1 MVARNR
7 IGIDLRCK
15 MSAGSNQAMKRIAAF
30 LLLVALSPAWATPTK
45 RENTRI
51 GENAREARRAA
62 KQNRRSVNKSAR
74 KQRKQM
80 KKIQKAQ
87 RKLAKR
93 SQHRRR

>member
-1 MVARNR
+1 
-7 IGIDLRCK
+7 
-15 MSAGSNQAMKRIAAF
+15 MKRIAAF

-45 RENTRI
+45 ENTRI

-62 KQNRRSVNKSAR
+62 KQNRKSVNKSGR